1 MTNGDCFAVK
11 CLGDYW
17 GFTRGGIY
25 DGYIVHH
32 PDIDSEL
39 AFYTID
45 DDGDSRYI
53 CLPVIEN
60 PEYFKI
66 VDIIDPE

>member
-11 CLGDYW
+11 ALGDYW
-17 GFTRGGIY
+17 GFTKGGIY

-32 PDIDSEL
+32 PDISGEL

-45 DDGDSRYI
+45 DD
-53 CLPVIEN
+53 
-60 PEYFKI
+60 
-66 VDIIDPE
+66 